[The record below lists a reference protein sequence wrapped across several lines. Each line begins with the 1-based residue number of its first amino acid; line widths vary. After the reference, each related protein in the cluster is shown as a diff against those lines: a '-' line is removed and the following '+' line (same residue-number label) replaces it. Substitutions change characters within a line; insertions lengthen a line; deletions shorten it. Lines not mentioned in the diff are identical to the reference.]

1 PSGRT
6 RRGVAVA
13 DVIVVDVG
21 GRKLAV
27 PTVHA
32 REVAAAGWVTPVP
45 LALPPIAGVTQ
56 LRGQIVPVLDV
67 GAPPRAVQPE
77 DPLLVL
83 EYGTLRAA
91 LVFSRLCPPDEV
103 PADAEL
109 LDVAALF
116 DKARR

>member
-1 PSGRT
+1 M
-6 RRGVAVA
+6 A
-13 DVIVVDVG
+13 DVVVIDVG

-27 PTVHA
+27 STAHA

-56 LRGQIVPVLDV
+56 LRGQILPVLDV
-67 GAPPRAVQPE
+67 VAPPRAVQPD

-83 EYGTLRAA
+83 EYGETRAA
-91 LVFSRLCPPDEV
+91 LVFARLCPGAETH
-103 PADAEL
+103 ADAEP

-116 DKARR
+116 AQVRR

>member
-1 PSGRT
+1 MP
-6 RRGVAVA
+6 

-27 PTVHA
+27 PTAHA

-56 LRGQIVPVLDV
+56 LRGQIVAVLDV
-67 GAPPRAVQPE
+67 VEPPRAVQPE

-83 EYGTLRAA
+83 EFGTLRAA
-91 LVFSRLCPPDEV
+91 LVFARLCPPDETH
-103 PADAEL
+103 ADAEL

-116 DKARR
+116 AQAQR

>member
-1 PSGRT
+1 VPDS
-6 RRGVAVA
+6 
-13 DVIVVDVG
+13 IVVDVG

-27 PTVHA
+27 PTAHA

-56 LRGQIVPVLDV
+56 LRGQLVAVLDV
-67 GAPPRAVQPE
+67 IEPPRAVQPE

-83 EYGTLRAA
+83 EYGTVRAA
-91 LVFSRLCPPDEV
+91 LVFARLCPPGEAH
-103 PADAEL
+103 ADAEP

-116 DKARR
+116 ERARR

>member
-1 PSGRT
+1 VS
-6 RRGVAVA
+6 

-67 GAPPRAVQPE
+67 VDPPRAVQPE

-83 EYGTLRAA
+83 EHGSLRAA
-91 LVFSRLCPPDEV
+91 LVFVRLCAPDE
-103 PADAEL
+103 AHEDAVA
-109 LDVAALF
+109 LDVGALF
-116 DKARR
+116 AQAQR